1 MVAKVIKKINNLL
14 DTFIERS
21 MYSIEL
27 WKWEKEKRVEGFPK
41 EWFEGDD
48 KDYKGN
54 PNWSSDD

>member
-1 MVAKVIKKINNLL
+1 MVAKVIKRINNLL

-41 EWFEGDD
+41 EWFEGEEE
-48 KDYKGN
+48 
-54 PNWSSDD
+54 